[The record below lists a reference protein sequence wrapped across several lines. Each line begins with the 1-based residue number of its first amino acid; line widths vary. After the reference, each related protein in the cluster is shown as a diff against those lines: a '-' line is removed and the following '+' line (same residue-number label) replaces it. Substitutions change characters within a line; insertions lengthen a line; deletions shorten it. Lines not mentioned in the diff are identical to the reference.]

1 MAGNKSTD
9 AGGHPVK
16 DAGYTSCVA
25 EVFEVLSAMPPELRA
40 QHALR
45 LSAQLVEFAAFEMAG
60 KLTSD
65 RVGELI
71 DCAADL
77 DDRALEVGAS
87 DFYRTRGRAGVLQ

>member
-9 AGGHPVK
+9 AGGRSVK
-16 DAGYTSCVA
+16 DAGFTSCVA
-25 EVFEVLSAMPPELRA
+25 EVFDVLSALPPELRA
-40 QHALR
+40 QHALM

-71 DCAADL
+71 NCAADL
-77 DDRALEVGAS
+77 DDCALEVGAS
-87 DFYRTRGRAGVLQ
+87 DCFSTRGRAGVLQ

>member
-9 AGGHPVK
+9 AGGPPVK
-16 DAGYTSCVA
+16 DAGFTSCVA

-40 QHALR
+40 QHALM

-71 DCAADL
+71 NCAADL

-87 DFYRTRGRAGVLQ
+87 DTCSTRVRVGMLQ

>member
-1 MAGNKSTD
+1 
-9 AGGHPVK
+9 
-16 DAGYTSCVA
+16 
-25 EVFEVLSAMPPELRA
+25 MPPELRA
-40 QHALR
+40 QHALM

-71 DCAADL
+71 NCAADL

-87 DFYRTRGRAGVLQ
+87 DFFPARGPAVLLQ